1 MARPEEIFTED
12 DSNALAKR
20 VMQFKD
26 ERMRSERMLD
36 ELSEVSSMTAG
47 PRPSLLA
54 YTHPTHSSDAHIMR
68 TNADATELPVTAD

>member
-12 DSNALAKR
+12 DGNALAKR

-36 ELSEVSSMTAG
+36 ELSEVSSMTAESKTIASSVY
-47 PRPSLLA
+47 PPNPLFRRA
-54 YTHPTHSSDAHIMR
+54 YYENQRRRD
-68 TNADATELPVTAD
+68 